1 MYFLLEKVDIPAS
14 YVSLPEGII
23 QRISSVISNHTT
35 VGIFRGADLVEA
47 MGWDGMGWDGWMD
60 APLFFLLRGY
70 MCRYVFFLFFNI
82 YVDTHLWNSCF
93 SKA

>member
-47 MGWDGMGWDGWMD
+47 MGWDGWDGWMHH
-60 APLFFLLRGY
+60 Y
-70 MCRYVFFLFFNI
+70 FFLFFFEGE
-82 YVDTHLWNSCF
+82 S
-93 SKA
+93 

>member
-47 MGWDGMGWDGWMD
+47 MGWDGMGWDGMDGWMHHYFFFCWGGICVD
-60 APLFFLLRGY
+60 MYLFF
-70 MCRYVFFLFFNI
+70 F
-82 YVDTHLWNSCF
+82 
-93 SKA
+93 